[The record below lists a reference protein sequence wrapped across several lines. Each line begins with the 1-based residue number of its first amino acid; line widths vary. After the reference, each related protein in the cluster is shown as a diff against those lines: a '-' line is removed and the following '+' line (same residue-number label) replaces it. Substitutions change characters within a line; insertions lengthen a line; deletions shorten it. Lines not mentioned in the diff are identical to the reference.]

1 MTLLEA
7 RSEADALE
15 ELHALGLTDGLPV
28 VIPTP
33 ERVAAMV
40 LATGLDPD
48 VELGV
53 MGPAHGVASVE
64 KVATAAVMAGCLPD
78 HVPVVVAAVR
88 AVCKPEFDLTE
99 MQSTT
104 HCTAPL
110 IVVCGPARH
119 QCGGVASGF
128 GALGPGHRANASIG
142 RALRLTMMNI
152 GGARPGVS
160 DMALHGH
167 PGKFTYCI
175 AEDTENSPFAPLHT
189 SYGYEPDQ
197 SAVIV
202 TGAEAP
208 HSTFFTGDA
217 DDPESANRLLNV
229 IAAVMANPGSNNAH
243 LRHGS
248 LVVIMNP
255 DHTAVL
261 ARAGLSR
268 EDVQVELAARA
279 ANSTAMLV
287 RMGSVFHLGNDS
299 PPDEMVP
306 ILKDPSRIV
315 VFQAGGKGLYTMVM
329 PSWCAGPHQNPVIHA
344 EIELDQACEVP
355 GIADALGIG
364 ASDTAADALGV
375 GASDTSTEGQGA
387 A

>member
-15 ELHALGLTDGLPV
+15 QLHALGLTDGLPV
-28 VIPTP
+28 IIPTP

-48 VELGV
+48 LELGV

-64 KVATAAVMAGCLPD
+64 KVAAAAVMAGCLPD
-78 HVPVVVAAVR
+78 HIPVVVAAVR

-268 EDVQVELAARA
+268 EDVQAELAARA

-287 RMGSVFHLGNDS
+287 AMGSVFHLGNDS

-329 PSWCAGPHQNPVIHA
+329 PSWCAGPHQNPVVHA
-344 EIELDQACEVP
+344 EIDLDQACEVP
-355 GIADALGIG
+355 PIAGALGDG
-364 ASDTAADALGV
+364 ASDTGEALGV
-375 GASDTSTEGQGA
+375 GGLR
-387 A
+387 